1 MDIGLI
7 DTMHD
12 LFVNL
17 IGAVIF
23 SIIGYFY
30 IKRKGTGKVASRF
43 IPKNKSKTVFS
54 NEERGLNLIA

>member
-30 IKRKGTGKVASRF
+30 IKRKGTGKVE
-43 IPKNKSKTVFS
+43 SKTVFS

>member
-7 DTMHD
+7 DTMQD

-43 IPKNKSKTVFS
+43 IPKKKK
-54 NEERGLNLIA
+54 

>member
-7 DTMHD
+7 DTMQD

-30 IKRKGTGKVASRF
+30 IKRQGTGKVASRF
-43 IPKNKSKTVFS
+43 IPKNKK
-54 NEERGLNLIA
+54 